1 MAEDGVTTENVTT
14 EKDLVPPGE
23 AALVPPSPPA
33 IEELAAT
40 GLAAEGTI
48 PAGIPGRTRFERIR
62 TIVVYTLLLGIAL
75 LYFVPFLWTVS
86 TSLKTLPETAQF
98 NLLPEHPT
106 LAAYR
111 NVFTNFDFARYAAN
125 STGLALTVTVL
136 NVFLCALGGYAFAR
150 LKFPGREVLFFVVL
164 ATLMVPDQL
173 RLVPIFVKFSE
184 WHLLGHYH
192 AYVLI
197 KLASAAQLFLFRQ
210 YFLTIPKDLEEAAK
224 LDGAG
229 YFKTF
234 WRVMLPLAGPA
245 IAAVAILEFEGTWND
260 FFWPLVIFTSQPSH
274 FTLPLGIFQFRSE
287 YISQWPELM
296 AGSVIAIA
304 PIALLYIFFQRYFVA
319 GVASAGVKG

>member
-1 MAEDGVTTENVTT
+1 MADDRATTEQ
-14 EKDLVPPGE
+14 DAVPPAEG
-23 AALVPPSPPA
+23 ALVPPASAA

-40 GLAAEGTI
+40 GGAAEGTM

-62 TIVVYTLLLGIAL
+62 TIVVYTLLVAIAL

-86 TSLKTLPETAQF
+86 TSLKTLPETANF
-98 NLLPEHPT
+98 NLLPAHPT

-111 NVFTNFDFARYAAN
+111 DVFTNFDFARYTAN
-125 STGLALTVTVL
+125 SAGLAAAVTVL
-136 NVFLCALGGYAFAR
+136 NVFLCSLGGYAFAR
-150 LKFPGREVLFFVVL
+150 LHFPGREVLFFVVL

-192 AYVLI
+192 AYILV
-197 KLASAAQLFLFRQ
+197 KLASAAQLFLMRQ

-260 FFWPLVIFTSQPSH
+260 FFWPLIIFTSAPDH
-274 FTLPLGIFQFRSE
+274 FTLPIGIFSFVSE
-287 YISQWPELM
+287 HRTLWPQLT

-304 PIALLYIFFQRYFVA
+304 PIAALYIFFQRYFVA